1 MILLS
6 FFLILSLG
14 FIVLLITYAF
24 KKIRES
30 KLAILSTI
38 GLSDTDRAIM
48 RWQEKNPYGSIY
60 DPDFQELL
68 KCHIGAYLIW
78 KFYHPYCN
86 DNDYLDRLDSAVV

>member
-6 FFLILSLG
+6 FFLTLSLG
-14 FIVLLITYAF
+14 FIVLLISYVL

-30 KLAILSTI
+30 KLIILSTI

-48 RWQEKNPYGSIY
+48 KWQEKNPYGSMY

-68 KCHIGAYLIW
+68 RCHIGAYLIW
-78 KFYHPYCN
+78 KHYHPYSS
-86 DNDYLDRLDSAVV
+86 DNGYLDYLDSAVV

>member
-1 MILLS
+1 MILLLS
-6 FFLILSLG
+6 FLILSIG
-14 FIVLLITYAF
+14 FIVLLITYTF

-30 KLAILSTI
+30 KLVTLSTI

-48 RWQEKNPYGSIY
+48 KWQDENPYGSIY

-78 KFYHPYCN
+78 KLYHPYCK
-86 DNDYLDRLDSAVV
+86 DDGYLDYLDSAVV